1 MGFAQ
6 GLLTSA
12 TGAWG
17 CQNPALLVSQGR
29 LRWTLAMNTC
39 MLAFLGWPEVLA
51 ILVVVMLLFGAKK
64 LPDLARGLG
73 SGIKEFKKASRED
86 GAQ

>member
-1 MGFAQ
+1 
-6 GLLTSA
+6 
-12 TGAWG
+12 
-17 CQNPALLVSQGR
+17 
-29 LRWTLAMNTC
+29 MNTC